1 MESHNPYDA
10 SGFRGTED
18 VAADVAGDDEHAQ
31 LRAYAEAVRESYIKG
46 LQRAEQLKQN
56 YLATVLTLAS
66 AVEAKDDYTG
76 GHIHRVHDLG
86 LLLARA
92 IVPLEVDDPHLAYGF
107 LLHDIGKLAVPDA
120 VLNKPG
126 KLDDKEWELM
136 RGHPEA
142 GVRILAPIP
151 FLGKALDVVRHHHER
166 WDGCGY
172 PDGLAGEDIP
182 RWARIFAVV
191 DTVDA
196 ITSDRPYR
204 AGMPLRIALEE
215 IGKGAGAQF
224 DPACVA
230 AFLRLDRDQV
240 ERLIDTCSSAD
251 TLRLRSEE
259 SGAATV
265 AAAPSTSA
273 RGRYS

>member
-1 MESHNPYDA
+1 MA
-10 SGFRGTED
+10 G
-18 VAADVAGDDEHAQ
+18 AADNEQAQ
-31 LRAYAEAVRESYIKG
+31 MRAYAEAVRESYIKG

-86 LLLARA
+86 LLLARS
-92 IVPLEVDDPHLAYGF
+92 IVPLEIDDPHLAYGF

-126 KLDDKEWELM
+126 KLDDEEWELM

-151 FLGKALDVVRHHHER
+151 FLGRALDVVRHHHER

-196 ITSDRPYR
+196 VTSDRPYR
-204 AGMPLRIALEE
+204 AGMPLRVALEE
-215 IGKGAGAQF
+215 IEKGAGTQF
-224 DPACVA
+224 DPACVEG
-230 AFLRLDRDQV
+230 FLRLDRDHV
-240 ERLIDTCSSAD
+240 ERLIQTSSSAR

-259 SGAATV
+259 SGAGVV
-265 AAAPSTSA
+265 AAASA
-273 RGRYS
+273 ATASRRKA